1 MGSVREKAIR
11 AYIKHAPGVIR
22 KFTDP
27 VIKNRGK
34 LTTEFNQRREKGKRT
49 VTRVVDRVAGVKRK
63 TR

>member
-1 MGSVREKAIR
+1 MGSLREKAIR
-11 AYIKHAPGVIR
+11 AYIKAPGVIR
-22 KFTDP
+22 RFTDP